1 MTIRPIPSELSE
13 RRLFDQLCI
22 DEGVVRE
29 VYEDHL
35 GYRTF
40 GVGHLVLHTDPE
52 YGQDVGTPVSD
63 DRVWEAF
70 QHDLKTCI
78 EECERLYL
86 SDWNNF
92 PAEVKEIIANMMF
105 KMRRPRLSQ
114 FRNMNKHLSAGDWK
128 SAAIEGRDSR
138 WYDQVTNRAERLM
151 ERLEQ
156 V

>member
-1 MTIRPIPSELSE
+1 MTIRPASSELSE
-13 RRLFDQLCI
+13 SRLFDQLCI
-22 DEGVVRE
+22 DEGIVNAI
-29 VYEDHL
+29 YEDHL
-35 GYRTF
+35 GYATF

-52 YGQDVGTPVSD
+52 YAQQYGTPVSD

-70 QHDLKTCI
+70 KQDLTICI
-78 EECERLYL
+78 TECERLYL
-86 SDWNNF
+86 GDWNNF
-92 PAEVKEIIANMMF
+92 PGEVKEILANMMF
-105 KMRRPRLSQ
+105 NMGRPRLAQ
-114 FRNMNKHLSAGDWK
+114 FKNMNKHLSAGDWK